1 MVTVDGQNRAF
12 EPSHI
17 GSIWTMREP
26 RQLNVQQQNSR
37 TLRSIQK
44 EAEYWRTHPVPEALL
59 LSAEQRGVDLSSSI
73 IIELDIDYPGMPSL
87 FGVLLTQQERFIKF
101 EIEAEQSGPE
111 VYEWCDITAS
121 QNLGAHNR
129 GTGVGDGA
137 LAIQVLRALN
147 A

>member
-1 MVTVDGQNRAF
+1 M
-12 EPSHI
+12 
-17 GSIWTMREP
+17 
-26 RQLNVQQQNSR
+26 
-37 TLRSIQK
+37 
-44 EAEYWRTHPVPEALL
+44 
-59 LSAEQRGVDLSSSI
+59 DLSSSI

-101 EIEAEQSGPE
+101 EIEAEQSGHE

-129 GTGVGDGA
+129 GTGIGDGA